1 MQAIVPTR
9 SSSYLYATAAAM
21 AIGKLDD
28 AETQLVAAEKR
39 APFLPDVLLYKA
51 VLAYRRSHS
60 LGYMDNSILARQ
72 TKWCHLDI
80 EDKGDH
86 LELFFDLAN
95 HEMLANAVTSVAVT
109 AADGRPVRF
118 IPRSS
123 QEQGK

>member
-1 MQAIVPTR
+1 M
-9 SSSYLYATAAAM
+9 
-21 AIGKLDD
+21 
-28 AETQLVAAEKR
+28 
-39 APFLPDVLLYKA
+39 LLYKA

-95 HEMLANAVTSVAVT
+95 HEMLANAVTSVEKYLLT
-109 AADGRPVRF
+109 L
-118 IPRSS
+118 
-123 QEQGK
+123 